1 MPSLDTQSATELYDM
16 VNATAI
22 SPSITS
28 RLRAAIDE
36 RLSAQHLC
44 AIHKGHAGSAKP
56 QRLENLAMYLT
67 AQDWQQLHKPDLPTR
82 LQMVVVSNRF
92 TLLGISSWH
101 EQTAKSATILVVH
114 LYFV

>member
-1 MPSLDTQSATELYDM
+1 MPSLDTQSATELYDT

-22 SPSITS
+22 SPGITS

-36 RLSAQHLC
+36 RLSDQHLR
-44 AIHKGHAGSAKP
+44 AVNKGHTGSVKP
-56 QRLENLAMYLT
+56 QRLDNLAVYLT
-67 AQDWQQLHKPDLPTR
+67 GKDWQQLYQPDLATR

-92 TLLGISSWH
+92 TLLGISSLH
-101 EQTAKSATILVVH
+101 EQTAKSATILVIH